1 MLYITY
7 GTNDV
12 VMEETIVFNL
22 FNSISFAFIAIVLLA
37 TYGINEIATKI
48 AKKKLPRY
56 FKCIISLIVGILTAI
71 LYICKFDSSLET
83 VLLSFLISTFG
94 YDLILKPI
102 FKRITQRFADSKSV

>member
-48 AKKKLPRY
+48 MLA
-56 FKCIISLIVGILTAI
+56 F
-71 LYICKFDSSLET
+71 
-83 VLLSFLISTFG
+83 VLS
-94 YDLILKPI
+94 
-102 FKRITQRFADSKSV
+102 R

>member
-1 MLYITY
+1 
-7 GTNDV
+7 
-12 VMEETIVFNL
+12 MENTLLLQLIQ
-22 FNSISFAFIAIVLLA
+22 SISIVYIAIVCLT
-37 TYGINEIATKI
+37 TYGIIQTISNITKGKVSRK
-48 AKKKLPRY
+48 AKS
-56 FKCIISLIVGILTAI
+56 IISLIVGILTAI